1 MKSLVRLNPSSVS
14 LSCIS
19 FSAAFHAYDN
29 NMVFLSTGIGS
40 QPDIGFSETQ
50 GSTLSQK
57 IYNKNNK
64 TLEFTYNFI
73 SEEPMEYLGSKYD
86 DKFEI
91 QILDE
96 NNQILY
102 NNILESVNKSDWFK
116 ITDINFDVGDSNYD
130 SAVVIDN
137 IKIY

>member
-1 MKSLVRLNPSSVS
+1 MKSLVRLNPSLMS

-57 IYNKNNK
+57 IYNKIIKLLNSP
-64 TLEFTYNFI
+64 I
-73 SEEPMEYLGSKYD
+73 
-86 DKFEI
+86 
-91 QILDE
+91 
-96 NNQILY
+96 ILY
-102 NNILESVNKSDWFK
+102 LKNQWNI
-116 ITDINFDVGDSNYD
+116 
-130 SAVVIDN
+130 
-137 IKIY
+137 

>member
-1 MKSLVRLNPSSVS
+1 
-14 LSCIS
+14 
-19 FSAAFHAYDN
+19 
-29 NMVFLSTGIGS
+29 
-40 QPDIGFSETQ
+40 
-50 GSTLSQK
+50 
-57 IYNKNNK
+57 
-64 TLEFTYNFI
+64 
-73 SEEPMEYLGSKYD
+73 MEYLGSKYD

-102 NNILESVNKSDWFK
+102 NNIHESVNE
-116 ITDINFDVGDSNYD
+116 

>member
-1 MKSLVRLNPSSVS
+1 
-14 LSCIS
+14 
-19 FSAAFHAYDN
+19 
-29 NMVFLSTGIGS
+29 MVFLSTRIGS

>member
-1 MKSLVRLNPSSVS
+1 
-14 LSCIS
+14 
-19 FSAAFHAYDN
+19 
-29 NMVFLSTGIGS
+29 
-40 QPDIGFSETQ
+40 
-50 GSTLSQK
+50 
-57 IYNKNNK
+57 
-64 TLEFTYNFI
+64 
-73 SEEPMEYLGSKYD
+73 MEYLGSKYD

-102 NNILESVNKSDWFK
+102 NNILESVNKSDWFT

-137 IKIY
+137 ITTY

>member
-1 MKSLVRLNPSSVS
+1 
-14 LSCIS
+14 
-19 FSAAFHAYDN
+19 
-29 NMVFLSTGIGS
+29 MVFLSTGIGS
-40 QPDIGFSETQ
+40 QPGIGFSETQ

-57 IYNKNNK
+57 IYNNNNQ

-86 DKFEI
+86 DKLEI

-102 NNILESVNKSDWFK
+102 NNILESVNKSDCFK
-116 ITDINFDVGDSNYD
+116 ITDINF
-130 SAVVIDN
+130 
-137 IKIY
+137 

>member
-1 MKSLVRLNPSSVS
+1 
-14 LSCIS
+14 
-19 FSAAFHAYDN
+19 
-29 NMVFLSTGIGS
+29 
-40 QPDIGFSETQ
+40 
-50 GSTLSQK
+50 
-57 IYNKNNK
+57 
-64 TLEFTYNFI
+64 
-73 SEEPMEYLGSKYD
+73 MEYLGSKYD

-102 NNILESVNKSDWFK
+102 NNILESVNKSDCFK
-116 ITDINFDVGDSNYD
+116 ITDINFDGGDSNYD

>member
-1 MKSLVRLNPSSVS
+1 
-14 LSCIS
+14 
-19 FSAAFHAYDN
+19 
-29 NMVFLSTGIGS
+29 
-40 QPDIGFSETQ
+40 
-50 GSTLSQK
+50 
-57 IYNKNNK
+57 
-64 TLEFTYNFI
+64 
-73 SEEPMEYLGSKYD
+73 MEYLGSKYD

-130 SAVVIDN
+130 SAVAIDN